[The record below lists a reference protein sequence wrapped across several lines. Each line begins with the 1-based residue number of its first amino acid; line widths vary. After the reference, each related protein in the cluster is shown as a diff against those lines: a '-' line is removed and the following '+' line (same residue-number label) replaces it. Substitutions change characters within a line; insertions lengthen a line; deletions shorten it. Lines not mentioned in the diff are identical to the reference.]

1 MTRMNSG
8 MARWLI
14 AAALAFAAPSALAQ
28 GVVAQTLSDGA
39 VGALYGRDAART
51 VTAYATQS
59 RSPTTGQAETFLFF
73 EIDEPYSGFPW
84 GTTNV
89 LFGSG
94 LIPNADLQ
102 SDGLGKLVLDTDTSS
117 NPAFTTYACPNPPN
131 PEPPYCI
138 PVENAGRVQMTLSHS
153 SAMPVFHENGQ
164 WTFDFGNVQLV
175 QTGTGELGSA
185 TGEGSVAGFPFP
197 AGATGSIG
205 TNREVVVVIQQGP

>member
-8 MARWLI
+8 IARWLV
-14 AAALAFAAPSALAQ
+14 AAALALAAPGARAQ
-28 GVVAQTLSDGA
+28 GIVARTLSDGA
-39 VGALYGRDAART
+39 VGALYGRDAARA
-51 VTAYATQS
+51 VTAYVTQS
-59 RSPTTGQAETFLFF
+59 RSATTGEARTFLFF
-73 EIDEPYSGFPW
+73 EIDEPYPGFPW

-102 SDGLGKLVLDTDTSS
+102 SDGLGKLVLDTDTAS

-131 PEPPYCI
+131 PEPPYCA

-153 SAMPVFHENGQ
+153 NAIPLMHQSGE
-164 WTFDFGNVQLV
+164 WTFDFGNVLLV

-185 TGEGSVAGFPFP
+185 TGEGSVVGFPFP
-197 AGATGSIG
+197 AGASGSIG